1 MTINGWDCGHFQ
13 FRMFDDVLQE
23 SYAFKET
30 TNAFVVNE
38 RGLDDFQN
46 EAFSLSSSYPRKKT
60 TESCW

>member
-1 MTINGWDCGHFQ
+1 
-13 FRMFDDVLQE
+13 MFDDVLQE